1 MVVEVLKMQNV
12 FLFTGVF
19 LAAMGFLIWKFKM
32 VEILRMYNPKTC
44 TDKDALSR
52 WTGIRFMLSGLVST
66 ALFFAP
72 IHESGGDFPL
82 MLYLGLIIAVLSI
95 TAYGTRKFS

>member
-1 MVVEVLKMQNV
+1 MQNV

-19 LAAMGFLIWKFKM
+19 LAAMGFLIWKFKV
-32 VEILRMYNPKTC
+32 VEILRMYDPRTC
-44 TDKDALSR
+44 KDKDGLSR
-52 WTGIRFMLSGLVST
+52 WTGIRFILAGIVSA

-72 IHESGGDFPL
+72 IHESGRHLPL